1 MSKIING
8 GKSDKHIIKPYKFKS
23 LNEIKNDADEFKTFS
38 QTAAEERIVEEKEP
52 VNVNVNVNESNNGVV
67 ERLLEKIEEL
77 SNNFIKSQMEFE
89 KEIKKCHEEAQQKI
103 KAAFDEGFNK
113 GLAQAKSECENEL
126 KETQKLYE
134 DSVKKLEEITAIFN
148 KQIENI
154 EKELISVALDI
165 AKEVIQKELS
175 QSSQEI
181 AYSLAKSLMEDLKE
195 ASKVKIKVNPEDA
208 KYLKEKIK
216 DVEIIEDEAVKKG
229 GIVIMSDVGNIDAQI
244 EDRFNAVKEAVL
256 K

>member
-1 MSKIING
+1 LSKIING

-23 LNEIKNDADEFKTFS
+23 LNEIKNDVDEFKTFS
-38 QTAAEERIVEEKEP
+38 QSASEERIVEEKEP
-52 VNVNVNVNESNNGVV
+52 VNANESNNGVV

-113 GLAQAKSECENEL
+113 GFAQAKSECENEL

-256 K
+256 KG